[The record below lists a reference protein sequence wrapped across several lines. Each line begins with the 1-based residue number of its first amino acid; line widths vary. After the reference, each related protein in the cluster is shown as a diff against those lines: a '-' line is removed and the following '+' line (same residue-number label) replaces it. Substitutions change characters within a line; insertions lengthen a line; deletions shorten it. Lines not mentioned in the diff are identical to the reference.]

1 MSPCD
6 GNSHEEIPTETY
18 QSYPG
23 KASREPRGVEFTAPR
38 RENGPK
44 LWKCMEKDSVFASLR
59 VVAVY
64 EIFST

>member
-44 LWKCMEKDSVFASLR
+44 FME
-59 VVAVY
+59 VY
-64 EIFST
+64 GNRIRYLLVLE